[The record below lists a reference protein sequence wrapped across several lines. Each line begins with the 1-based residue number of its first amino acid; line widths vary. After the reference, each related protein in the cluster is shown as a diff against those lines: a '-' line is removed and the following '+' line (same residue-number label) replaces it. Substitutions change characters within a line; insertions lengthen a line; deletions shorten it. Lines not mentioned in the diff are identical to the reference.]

1 MSRLKLGLTG
11 LPKEITAP
19 APKPVRLPRE
29 KPAPVPAT
37 PKPERK

>member
-1 MSRLKLGLTG
+1 MSRVELTLTG

-19 APKPVRLPRE
+19 APKPVRIPRE
-29 KPAPVPAT
+29 KPVPVT

>member
-1 MSRLKLGLTG
+1 MSRIELSLTG

-19 APKPVRLPRE
+19 APKPVRVPRE